1 MHVTEEWS
9 SPKNGGDPSRPP
21 HIYMKKCIRNTI
33 HCDFSG
39 TPTSRPLLLPLP
51 RQALQTNTCT
61 GCRTSA
67 HTHTE
72 CGANVGKCIGSP
84 SLGKATHRLCH
95 EHDFGQVRSRIG
107 GYSSHLLFL
116 QNHTH
121 THTYTNS
128 HFHMRAHSYAFTQCA
143 NYMHIV
149 TYMHMHM
156 HVQKFTSTFHACI
169 FTHENSNMHI
179 VWR

>member
-21 HIYMKKCIRNTI
+21 HIYMKKCIRNPI

-61 GCRTSA
+61 GCSTSA

-121 THTYTNS
+121 THIHKFTFSHACTLIRIHTMCKLHAHCHVHAHAHARTEIHKYIS
-128 HFHMRAHSYAFTQCA
+128 CMHFHT
-143 NYMHIV
+143 
-149 TYMHMHM
+149 
-156 HVQKFTSTFHACI
+156 
-169 FTHENSNMHI
+169 
-179 VWR
+179 